1 MAKEMRMGE
10 TAIIAKKR
18 LSVLISYPSDQILF
32 PEDYDSKLFLA
43 INIILPAKDLKKQ
56 LVKTKYL
63 TLSDG

>member
-43 INIILPAKDLKKQ
+43 INIILPAKDLKNK
-56 LVKTKYL
+56 
-63 TLSDG
+63 